1 MIDNGQPGY
10 SETGSWSTVTG
21 GFNGTNRVAR
31 TLRPSGA
38 SATATYDFTGLPTGT
53 TYYVYITYAGKSMYS
68 TAAPFSVNGSSA
80 QFINESILVTQ
91 SQGGRA
97 AGSYGGVGWLE
108 LGTYADSSTGELSV
122 VLNNNAAGNY
132 VDADAVLIIP
142 DGTVPAA
149 IIGNSPSAGAGSGAA
164 MGTVPAA
171 TTSNGQTTGTPTV
184 AISGVTGSTSAVT
197 VVYSADPPAQGAATT
212 STIVDLALSQNS
224 DSSTS
229 ASSDVIGTLAAD
241 VLSTNKKVNA

>member
-1 MIDNGQPGY
+1 M
-10 SETGSWSTVTG
+10 
-21 GFNGTNRVAR
+21 
-31 TLRPSGA
+31 
-38 SATATYDFTGLPTGT
+38 
-53 TYYVYITYAGKSMYS
+53 
-68 TAAPFSVNGSSA
+68 
-80 QFINESILVTQ
+80 TQ
-91 SQGGRA
+91 SQGGLSQ
-97 AGSYGGVGWLE
+97 GSYGGVGWLG

-197 VVYSADPPAQGAATT
+197 VVYARTRPHRAATT

-224 DSSTS
+224 DSSTER
-229 ASSDVIGTLAAD
+229 SSDVIGTLAAD
-241 VLSTNKKVNA
+241 VLSTNKKANA